1 MSPDDTTRLLHMIE
15 AGESI
20 ARFLMGRDRG
30 ALDSDEM
37 LLLAVVRALEIFGE
51 AASQLS
57 EEARIADE
65 VISHLAGLMGTEV
78 TVTLEIEAKIPCG
91 APENVVR
98 TITENSR
105 TLRFTS
111 QGFEK
116 A

>member
-20 ARFLMGRDRG
+20 ARFLVGRDRG

-37 LLLAVVRALEIFGE
+37 LLLAVVRALQIFGE

-57 EEARIADE
+57 EQARTAAPNVPWKAIIGMRNRIVHAYWDINVVWKAAAEE
-65 VISHLAGLMGTEV
+65 VPALLPILRELVGQT
-78 TVTLEIEAKIPCG
+78 G
-91 APENVVR
+91 AP
-98 TITENSR
+98 
-105 TLRFTS
+105 
-111 QGFEK
+111 